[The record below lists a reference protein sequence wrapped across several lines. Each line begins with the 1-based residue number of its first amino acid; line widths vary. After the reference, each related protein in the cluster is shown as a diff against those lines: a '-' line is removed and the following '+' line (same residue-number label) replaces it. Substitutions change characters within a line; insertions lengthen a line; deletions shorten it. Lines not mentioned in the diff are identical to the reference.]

1 MQKWKSLFVY
11 PVFFLAPLLQAN
23 PLLECYPEWQNQAR
37 SLGMS
42 AEIIDTLI
50 PSLEHLPRV
59 LELDRRQPE
68 FTESFSN
75 YFNTRVSDLR
85 IERGRELIKE
95 HGSLLNRLTHEY
107 GVPGQYLIAFW
118 GLETN
123 YGSYK
128 GTMSTLNSL
137 ATLAC
142 DPRRKDFF
150 TTQLFDAFY
159 LLQDHKLEP
168 ASMVGSWA
176 GAVGH
181 TQFMP
186 GNYRRYAVD
195 GDGDGKIDL
204 WNSIPDA
211 LTSGANFL
219 KNLGWQSGER
229 WGREVRLPENFPYLE
244 LVEKRKRSLKDWRQL
259 GVMTAQGNKLPVAD
273 MQATL
278 ILPAGHTGPAFLAY
292 DNFNVIMGWNRSEFY
307 ALSVGHLADR
317 INGAGRL
324 ANEPP
329 EQPRLTIAQVQ
340 ALQEKL
346 KELGFM
352 DGQAD
357 GILGPA
363 TRQSIRAYQQKQGII
378 PDGFPDPELFKM
390 LNVPLNEPAESVK
403 ISSSPSP

>member
-1 MQKWKSLFVY
+1 MWNWKSLLVSAAFIVS
-11 PVFFLAPLLQAN
+11 PVLYAN
-23 PLLECYPEWQNQAR
+23 PLLECYPEWQQKAR
-37 SLGMS
+37 ALGLS
-42 AEIIDTLI
+42 EQITESIIPGLQ
-50 PSLEHLPRV
+50 HLPRV

-75 YFNTRVSDLR
+75 YFNTRVSEQR
-85 IERGRELIKE
+85 IERGRALLKE
-95 HGSLLNRLTHEY
+95 HAALLTRLTREY

-128 GTMSTLNSL
+128 GKMSTLDSL

-159 LLQDHKLEP
+159 LLQDHGIEP
-168 ASMVGSWA
+168 ATMVGSWA

-186 GNYRRYAVD
+186 GNYRRFAVD

-204 WNSIPDA
+204 WDSIPDA
-211 LTSGANFL
+211 LTSAANFL
-219 KNLGWQSGER
+219 KNLGWQPRER
-229 WGREVRLPENFPYLE
+229 WGREVRLPEHFPYQA
-244 LVEKRKRSLKDWRQL
+244 LVEKRKRPLKEWREL
-259 GVMTAQGNKLPVAD
+259 GLTTAQGAKLPVED

-324 ANEPP
+324 AVTPP
-329 EQPRLTIAQVQ
+329 EQPRLTIAQIQ
-340 ALQEKL
+340 ALQERL
-346 KELGFM
+346 KELGFKE
-352 DGQAD
+352 GEAD

-363 TRQSIRAYQQKQGII
+363 TREAIRAYQKQHNLI
-378 PDGFPDPELFKM
+378 PDGFPHPSLFKA
-390 LNVPLNEPAESVK
+390 LNVSLDNPDKTETQ
-403 ISSSPSP
+403 

>member
-11 PVFFLAPLLQAN
+11 ITLLLPPFSQAN
-23 PLLECYPEWQNQAR
+23 PLLECYGEWQQQAR
-37 SLGMS
+37 SLGLS
-42 AEIIDTLI
+42 AEIADSLI
-50 PSLEHLPRV
+50 PKLEHVPRV

-68 FTESFSN
+68 FTESFAN
-75 YFNTRVSDLR
+75 YFNTRVSDTR
-85 IERGRELIKE
+85 IERGRELLKE
-95 HGSLLNRLTHEY
+95 HAALLNRLTREY

-150 TTQLFDAFY
+150 TSQLFDAFY
-159 LLQDHKLEP
+159 LLQDYKLDP
-168 ASMVGSWA
+168 GSMVGSWA

-211 LTSGANFL
+211 LTSAANFL

-229 WGREVRLPENFPYLE
+229 WGREVRLPENFPYIE
-244 LVEKRKRSLKDWRQL
+244 LAEKRKRALKEWRQL
-259 GVMTAQGNKLPVAD
+259 GVMTAQGAKLPMAD

-324 ANEPP
+324 VVEPP
-329 EQPRLTIAQVQ
+329 AQSRLTIAQVQ

-346 KELGFM
+346 KELGLL

-363 TRQSIRAYQQKQGII
+363 TRQSIRAYQQKQGMI
-378 PDGFPDPELFKM
+378 PDGFPDASLFKA
-390 LNVPLNEPAESVK
+390 LNVSLIETAESLK
-403 ISSSPSP
+403 

>member
-1 MQKWKSLFVY
+1 MQYLKSLLVCAAFII
-11 PVFFLAPLLQAN
+11 PPALHAN
-23 PLLECYPEWQNQAR
+23 PLLECYPDWQQKAQA
-37 SLGMS
+37 LGLS
-42 AEIIDTLI
+42 KQITESVI
-50 PSLEHLPRV
+50 PGLQHLPRV

-68 FTESFSN
+68 FTASFAD
-75 YFNTRVSDLR
+75 YFNTRVSEQR
-85 IERGRELIKE
+85 IERGRELMKE
-95 HGSLLNRLTHEY
+95 HRALLNRLTREY
-107 GVPGQYLIAFW
+107 GVPAQYLIAFW

-123 YGSYK
+123 YGSFK
-128 GTMSTLNSL
+128 GKMSILDAL

-150 TTQLFDAFY
+150 TAQLFDAFY
-159 LLQDHKLEP
+159 LLQDYRLEP
-168 ASMVGSWA
+168 DIMVGSWA

-186 GNYRRYAVD
+186 GNYRRFAVD
-195 GDGDGKIDL
+195 GDGDGRIDL

-211 LTSGANFL
+211 LTSAANFL
-219 KNLGWQSGER
+219 KSLGWQSGER

-244 LVEKRKRSLKDWRQL
+244 LVERRKRSLREWQQL
-259 GVMTAQGNKLPVAD
+259 GLTTAQGTKLPIED

-324 ANEPP
+324 AVAPP
-329 EQPRLTIAQVQ
+329 DQPRLSIAQVR
-340 ALQEKL
+340 ALQERL
-346 KELGFM
+346 KERSLMEGP
-352 DGQAD
+352 AD

-363 TRQSIRAYQQKQGII
+363 TRQAIRAYQQQQGMI
-378 PDGFPDPELFKM
+378 PDGFPAPSLFKA
-390 LNVPLNEPAESVK
+390 LNISLLEGGESA
-403 ISSSPSP
+403 P

>member
-1 MQKWKSLFVY
+1 MQKWKSLLASTAFIVS
-11 PVFFLAPLLQAN
+11 PVLMAN
-23 PLLECYPEWQNQAR
+23 PLLECYPEWQKQAR

-42 AEIIDTLI
+42 AEITDTLI

-68 FTESFSN
+68 FTESFAK

-85 IERGRELIKE
+85 IERGRDLLKE
-95 HGSLLNRLTHEY
+95 HSALLNRLTREY

-159 LLQDHKLEP
+159 LLRDHNLDP
-168 ASMVGSWA
+168 STMVGSWA

-195 GDGDGKIDL
+195 GDNDGKIDL

-211 LTSGANFL
+211 LTSAANFL

-244 LVEKRKRSLKDWRQL
+244 LVEKRKRSLKEWRDL
-259 GVMTAQGNKLPVAD
+259 GVMTAQGSKIPVAD

-307 ALSVGHLADR
+307 ALSVGHLSDR

-324 ANEPP
+324 AVEPP
-329 EQPRLTIAQVQ
+329 DQPRLTIAQVQ
-340 ALQEKL
+340 ALQKQL
-346 KELGFM
+346 KQQGILEGP
-352 DGQAD
+352 AD

-363 TRQSIRAYQQKQGII
+363 TRQAIRAYQQKQGMI
-378 PDGFPDPELFKM
+378 PDGFPDPSLFKA
-390 LNVPLNEPAESVK
+390 LNISLADEVSSVN
-403 ISSSPSP
+403 